1 MANNL
6 VTAEADRLTN
16 AMLNGTAYTLPTTP
30 MKLSLATTASSASAA
45 GTEVVGGSY
54 ARQTIAFGTS
64 AGTGVANTGVVSFTN
79 MPAATTT
86 HVNVYDDNG
95 TPRRALWG
103 QLTAPK
109 TTASGDT
116 LSFAGVDHDTLK
128 LIVSPS
134 F

>member
-16 AMLNGTAYTLPTTP
+16 ASLNGTAYTAPTTP
-30 MKLSLATTASSASAA
+30 MKLALATTASSASAA

-64 AGTGVANTGVVSFTN
+64 AGTGVANTGTITYTN

-86 HVNVYDDNG
+86 HVDIYDSNG
-95 TPRRALWG
+95 SPRRCWFGA
-103 QLTAPK
+103 LTASK
-109 TTASGDT
+109 TTALGDT
-116 LSFAGVDHDTLK
+116 LSFA
-128 LIVSPS
+128 PS
-134 F
+134 SVTVVLA